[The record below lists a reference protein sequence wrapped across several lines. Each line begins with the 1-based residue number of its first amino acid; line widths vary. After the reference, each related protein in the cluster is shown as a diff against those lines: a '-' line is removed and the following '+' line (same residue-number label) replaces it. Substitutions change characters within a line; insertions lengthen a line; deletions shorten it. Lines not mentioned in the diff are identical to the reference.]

1 MTVNLESQDVWKLIL
16 RGQETDKEQ
25 VRKGDNALAGLYE
38 VYTPLWW
45 TKFGTLVLRTWAQTK
60 NFPCASHSWS
70 FEILSLQAVI
80 E

>member
-60 NFPCASHSWS
+60 NFSLVLRTRDHLKFYPCKLW
-70 FEILSLQAVI
+70 
-80 E
+80 